1 MAIPALQ
8 LSSSVVDGLKLV
20 IQKSPSLESLDLS
33 QNSFLIGDIE
43 KIMDAASLLRS
54 LKVLNLSQN
63 LKEGEIL
70 ILP

>member
-20 IQKSPSLESLDLS
+20 IQKSPSLASLDLS